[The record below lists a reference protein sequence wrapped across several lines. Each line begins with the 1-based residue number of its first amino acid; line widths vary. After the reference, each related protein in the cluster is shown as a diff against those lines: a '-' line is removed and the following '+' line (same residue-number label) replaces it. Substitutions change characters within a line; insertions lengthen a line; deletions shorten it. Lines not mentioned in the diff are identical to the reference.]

1 MFDLSEFDYYK
12 EDNCREVKK
21 ADGGLPLALW
31 ESYSSFA
38 NSNGGVIILGVGER
52 QDGTWYTTGLK
63 NADKLKKNFWNTIHD
78 TRKVSI
84 NLLSDKNVESYE
96 VNGDI
101 ILVIHVPR
109 AKRDQKP
116 VYINN
121 DLFGGSYRRD
131 WEGDYHCSKAEI
143 KAMLRDAA
151 EETEDMKIVE
161 QFDVSVLVTET
172 LKSYRNHHKS
182 YRPEHV
188 FNNLPDEEYLLKIGA
203 AAYDEDG
210 RLRPTTAGLLMFGE
224 EYHIVRE
231 FPEYFLDYREML
243 DPSIRWTDRLQSS
256 SGDWSGNVFDFFFR
270 VNSKITKDIKKPFM
284 LDGIIRVDD
293 TSVHRAVREALVNC
307 LVNTDYFLPCG
318 VVVKKDE
325 HKIVFENPGSI
336 RTGKKQ
342 MLHGGISD
350 PRNKTLMKM
359 FNMIGIGERA
369 GSGIPDIYQVWENE
383 GWKLPVVEERY
394 NPDRTILL
402 LEFVE
407 NEAKK
412 ASEESKRRKQSKAAN
427 DENKRINKAEKTSE
441 ENKRRKQAKE
451 TSEENKRRKT
461 EDNYKAIREY
471 LRKNGLSKTN
481 EIAEAIGLSSSRT
494 RVILKE
500 MPDVEYEGTNTNRK
514 YRLKEQL

>member
-1 MFDLSEFDYYK
+1 MSGLFDLSNSDKYK

-21 ADGGLPLALW
+21 AEGGLPIALW

-63 NADKLKKNFWNTIHD
+63 NADKLKRNFWNTIHD
-78 TRKVSI
+78 TKKVSI

-96 VNGDI
+96 VNGDT
-101 ILVIHVPR
+101 ILVIYVPR
-109 AKRDQKP
+109 AKREQKP

-121 DLFGGSYRRD
+121 DLFGGCYRRD

-143 KAMLRDAA
+143 KGMLRDAA
-151 EETEDMKIVE
+151 DETEDMKIVE
-161 QFDVSVLVTET
+161 QFDISAIDTES
-172 LKSYRNHHKS
+172 LKGFRNHHKS

-188 FNNLPDEEYLLKIGA
+188 FNNLSDDEYLERIGA
-203 AAYDEDG
+203 VGFGEDG
-210 RLRPTTAGLLMFGE
+210 KLHPTTAGLLMFGE

-243 DPSIRWTDRLQSS
+243 DPTIRWTDRLQSS

-270 VNSKITKDIKKPFM
+270 VNSKIAKDIKKPFK
-284 LDGIIRVDD
+284 LEGITRVDD
-293 TSVHRAVREALVNC
+293 TPVHKAVREALVNC

-318 VVVKKDE
+318 VVIKKEDD
-325 HKIVFENPGSI
+325 KLVIENPGSI

-342 MLHGGISD
+342 MLRGGISD

-383 GWKLPVVEERY
+383 GWPMPVVEESY
-394 NPDRTILL
+394 NPDRTRLS
-402 LEFVE
+402 LEF
-407 NEAKK
+407 AK
-412 ASEESKRRKQSKAAN
+412 QAN
-427 DENKRINKAEKTSE
+427 KTSE
-441 ENKRRKQAKE
+441 QNKRTKQANK
-451 TSEENKRRKT
+451 TSKQNKHRKT
-461 EDNYKAIREY
+461 EENYQLIRKY
-471 LRKNGLSKTN
+471 LKENGLSKTTD
-481 EIAEAIGLSSSRT
+481 IAQAIGLSPART
-494 RVILKE
+494 RAILKE
-500 MPDVEYEGTNTNRK
+500 MSGLEYEGTTNNRR
-514 YRLKEQL
+514 YRLADDN

>member
-1 MFDLSEFDYYK
+1 MSDLFDLSNFDKYK

-21 ADGGLPLALW
+21 AEGGLPIALW

-63 NADKLKKNFWNTIHD
+63 NADKLKRNFWNTIHD
-78 TRKVSI
+78 TKKVSI

-96 VNGDI
+96 VNGDT
-101 ILVIHVPR
+101 ILVIYVPR
-109 AKRDQKP
+109 AKREQKP

-121 DLFGGSYRRD
+121 DLFGGCYRRD

-143 KAMLRDAA
+143 KGMLRDAA
-151 EETEDMKIVE
+151 DETEDMKIVE
-161 QFDVSVLVTET
+161 QFDISAIDTES
-172 LKSYRNHHKS
+172 LKGFRNHHKS

-188 FNNLPDEEYLLKIGA
+188 FNNLPDEEYLERIGA
-203 AAYDEDG
+203 ARYGEDG
-210 RLRPTTAGLLMFGE
+210 KLHPTTAGLLMFGE

-243 DPSIRWTDRLQSS
+243 DPTIRWTDRLQSS

-270 VNSKITKDIKKPFM
+270 VNNKIAKDIKKPFK
-284 LDGIIRVDD
+284 LEGITRIDD
-293 TSVHRAVREALVNC
+293 TPVHKAVREALVNC

-318 VVVKKDE
+318 VVIKKEDD
-325 HKIVFENPGSI
+325 KLVIENPGSI

-342 MLHGGISD
+342 MLRGGISD

-383 GWKLPVVEERY
+383 GWPMPVVEESY
-394 NPDRTILL
+394 NPDRTRLS
-402 LEFVE
+402 LEFS
-407 NEAKK
+407 KK
-412 ASEESKRRKQSKAAN
+412 QA
-427 DENKRINKAEKTSE
+427 IKTSD
-441 ENKRRKQAKE
+441 KKQAIK
-451 TSEENKRRKT
+451 TSDKNKLRKT
-461 EDNYKAIREY
+461 QEKEELIREY
-471 LRKNGLSKTN
+471 LRQNGLSKTS
-481 EIAEAIGLSSSRT
+481 EIAEYIELSPART
-494 RVILKE
+494 RALLSD
-500 MPDVEYEGTNTNRK
+500 MTDVVVEGANKNRK
-514 YRLKEQL
+514 YRLATED

>member
-1 MFDLSEFDYYK
+1 ML
-12 EDNCREVKK
+12 C
-21 ADGGLPLALW
+21 
-31 ESYSSFA
+31 
-38 NSNGGVIILGVGER
+38 
-52 QDGTWYTTGLK
+52 
-63 NADKLKKNFWNTIHD
+63 
-78 TRKVSI
+78 
-84 NLLSDKNVESYE
+84 LL
-96 VNGDI
+96 
-101 ILVIHVPR
+101 
-109 AKRDQKP
+109 
-116 VYINN
+116 YINN

-441 ENKRRKQAKE
+441 ENKRRKQAKK